1 MGKRKQKSTK
11 IPKFLEA
18 SSNSSENQDNPEIS
32 SILLSENRHHDYE
45 CSLILHEIQDCVSD
59 IYREYLKD
67 LKLRKQKRLELKVPT
82 SETQHYNLVISSTYL
97 ISMKN
102 KIQEVLK
109 NNYTCT
115 LKNIIDEVLEWFI
128 GSLNDFLEEAKD
140 KSRLLQIVYVHE
152 VYHTLQNSITEISK
166 IVVDLY
172 SFEEFTKATL
182 LKFNNNLLSKQ
193 KKLLAFAKSQDS
205 GHYAVNSVLKLNED
219 IESLLKTGECTSNE
233 LIYEVGSDYDDVSD
247 EHVHSLPLEE
257 LLNYINGSS
266 FKEKHKNKMKKEVD
280 STALDEE
287 ISEFENRLART
298 LPSTVKVA
306 PFCTHDFLKA
316 MRDKYLEARRLLL
329 HN

>member
-128 GSLNDFLEEAKD
+128 GSLNDFLEEA
-140 KSRLLQIVYVHE
+140 
-152 VYHTLQNSITEISK
+152 
-166 IVVDLY
+166 
-172 SFEEFTKATL
+172 
-182 LKFNNNLLSKQ
+182 
-193 KKLLAFAKSQDS
+193 
-205 GHYAVNSVLKLNED
+205 
-219 IESLLKTGECTSNE
+219 
-233 LIYEVGSDYDDVSD
+233 
-247 EHVHSLPLEE
+247 
-257 LLNYINGSS
+257 
-266 FKEKHKNKMKKEVD
+266 
-280 STALDEE
+280 
-287 ISEFENRLART
+287 
-298 LPSTVKVA
+298 
-306 PFCTHDFLKA
+306 
-316 MRDKYLEARRLLL
+316 
-329 HN
+329 